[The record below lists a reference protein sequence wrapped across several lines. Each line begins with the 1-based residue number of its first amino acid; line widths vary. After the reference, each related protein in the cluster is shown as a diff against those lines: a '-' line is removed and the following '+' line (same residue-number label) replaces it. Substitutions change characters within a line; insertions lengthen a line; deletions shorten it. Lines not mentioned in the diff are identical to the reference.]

1 MADNPILA
9 ENGLASRTPVVDE
22 TSLRF
27 MLKLAGPIVITTIS
41 FTLLQFVDRIMVSRL
56 GTAALAAV

>member
-1 MADNPILA
+1 MNIPTKPL
-9 ENGLASRTPVVDE
+9 VVDE

-56 GTAALAAV
+56 FFAQQDIYTVVGIRR